1 MRERVEMMFDWDDDV
16 DREEVDLDDFHD
28 ALEEFFCS

>member
-1 MRERVEMMFDWDDDV
+1 MMFDWDEDV
-16 DREEVDLDDFHD
+16 DRGEVEFDDFHE

>member
-1 MRERVEMMFDWDDDV
+1 MIMFDWDEDV